1 MAFAFMQT
9 RSIQEHAMEEDEAL
23 SLQSKRILVLDANDQ
38 ARQACLDA
46 LQRIGLQA
54 RGLRDRGGLAAA
66 LDEADL
72 VVTEWG
78 LGTGMNE
85 GVFFFRQLEPWTHPV
100 ILYSRHPDHAD
111 REAAGL
117 RHYVAKPDLTLL
129 LKTIAMELIDPALNT
144 LQTPNAV
151 NVLLIEDSATIR
163 GFLRRLFEQRLP
175 GVRIVEAA
183 DGRAALNEMTRCRA
197 DLIVSD
203 LQMPGMD
210 GRSFIAKLR
219 SNPILKKKSVLV
231 LSGDDL
237 QDLRALYRDDS
248 GIRFLAK
255 PSGADEIMQSALQL
269 LDPQGKAADPS
280 LQSQA

>member
-1 MAFAFMQT
+1 M
-9 RSIQEHAMEEDEAL
+9 DENDAL
-23 SLQSKRILVLDANDQ
+23 SLQSKRILVLDADDQ
-38 ARQACLDA
+38 ARHACLDA
-46 LQRIGLQA
+46 LQRIGLEA

-78 LGTGMNE
+78 LGLGMNE
-85 GVFFFRQLEPWTHPV
+85 GVFFFRQLEPWTRPV
-100 ILYSRHPDHAD
+100 ILYTTRPDHAD

-117 RHYVAKPDLTLL
+117 RHYIAKPDLTLL
-129 LKTIAMELIDPALNT
+129 LKTLAMELIDPALNA
-144 LQTPNAV
+144 LQNPNTV
-151 NVLLIEDSATIR
+151 TVLLIEDSATIR
-163 GFLRRLFEQRLP
+163 GFLRKLFEQRLP
-175 GVRIVEAA
+175 GLRIVEAA
-183 DGRAALNEMTRCRA
+183 DGRAALSEMTRCRA
-197 DLIVSD
+197 DLIVTD

-219 SNPILKKKSVLV
+219 SNAILKKKSVLV

-255 PSGADEIMQSALQL
+255 PSGADEIMRSALQL
-269 LDPQGKAADPS
+269 LDPQGQAHDPS